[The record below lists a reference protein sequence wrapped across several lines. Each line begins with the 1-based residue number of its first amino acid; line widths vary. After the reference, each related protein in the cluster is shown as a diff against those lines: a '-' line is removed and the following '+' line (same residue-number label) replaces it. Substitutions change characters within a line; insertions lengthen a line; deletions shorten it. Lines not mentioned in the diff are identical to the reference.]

1 MLEYKQ
7 LLNVTMLMDPFIHT
21 VKSFDNIRN

>member
-7 LLNVTMLMDPFIHT
+7 LLIKRYSSTAD
-21 VKSFDNIRN
+21 